1 MQRVFSLFEGALW
14 GISAVLWGYMNTA
27 FAEAYYVT
35 RMPARIVPT
44 KLRTLQLQEAGE
56 GLIVHPEERAKKGD
70 LIIRLNPE
78 STELL
83 KQEFD
88 LECRR
93 DEMKMQEEILQ
104 LKRKKEEL
112 EFVNSLPAG
121 QRGYVQQKIET
132 KGDARLIA
140 LLDEKIKFLQSL
152 TQIEKEKKKIRL
164 EQQLARTE
172 LRMPFDGLLHFHIPL
187 PENSDDRVQLPSGE
201 PLVTVV
207 DDSELFVAVSVTDSE
222 LVHLPTEA
230 LSIRISDMGE
240 STWSAR
246 WHHRALEKNDRAQ
259 SLVYYFSVPAE
270 LKAYFWTLVGAN
282 LVAEVFYEGEGIT
295 YVRKDELA
303 ARAQGMVFE
312 TWEDVVKAVYPGFRL
327 FFCGETHLALL
338 PNDGI

>member
-1 MQRVFSLFEGALW
+1 MQRVFSLW
-14 GISAVLWGYMNTA
+14 CISVVLWGYMNTT
-27 FAEAYYVT
+27 FAESYYVT
-35 RMPARIVPT
+35 RMPARIIPT

-56 GLIVHPEERAKKGD
+56 GLIVHPNERAKKGD
-70 LIIRLNPE
+70 LIICLNPE

-88 LECRR
+88 LECRQ
-93 DEMKMQEEILQ
+93 DEAKRQEEILQ
-104 LKRKKEEL
+104 LKRQKEEL
-112 EFVNSLPAG
+112 EFVRSLPTE
-121 QRGYVQQKIET
+121 QRGYVQQKFET
-132 KGDARLIA
+132 KGDARLISV
-140 LLDEKIKFLQSL
+140 LDEKIKLLQSL
-152 TQIEKEKKKIRL
+152 TQIEKEKKRIRL

-187 PENSDDRVQLPSGE
+187 PENTDERVQLPSGE

-207 DDSELFVAVSVTDSE
+207 DDSELFIAVSVTDSE

-230 LSIRISDMGE
+230 LSLRISDMGE
-240 STWSAR
+240 RSWSAR

-259 SLVYYFSVPAE
+259 SLVYYFSTPAE
-270 LKAYFWTLVGAN
+270 LKAHLWTFVGAN
-282 LVAEVFYEGEGIT
+282 LVAELFYEGTGIM

-303 ARAQGMVFE
+303 ARAVGMAFE